1 MPVMISPQASVK
13 VVGGQVTSVF
23 HKLAMALDDPTMDED
38 LRTALAAHEI
48 VLGDEWADVE

>member
-1 MPVMISPQASVK
+1 M
-13 VVGGQVTSVF
+13 
-23 HKLAMALDDPTMDED
+23 LAMAFDDPTMDDD